1 MPENDPQGLYSALG
15 VQPSATAKQIRAAYR
30 KLAKETHPDTS
41 GNNSA
46 ERFHRISAAY
56 EILSDPIHRA
66 RYDGSA
72 REAPKQEAEAR
83 RQQEKAPTIEPIC
96 CSRCG
101 QVTAQPR
108 SLTFF
113 RVYGF
118 IVGHMRHPIE
128 GIFCARCA
136 RWEGWKSSTITVLIG
151 WWSRHSLFSV
161 VRSILANGYG
171 GKHEAIVDQQLMWHN
186 ARAFLSRGNLQLAY
200 ALAHLSSGGVDRYI
214 AREATD
220 LAARLEKAG
229 VDPRQAR
236 LKDPW
241 RLSILYTAVH
251 MLMAFSLPGFCVAVL
266 CAILIG
272 DNWIRIREVAN
283 QPGFETGV
291 RAQTVPI
298 CRNSVP
304 SGRLLGEYSL
314 GPAIGHALWIANESS
329 DNVIV
334 KVRDAVT
341 GAVAAAIFVRGN
353 QTSGII
359 GIADGDYK
367 VQYAFGGDLD
377 TSCRNFLVIK
387 DAREFLQPASFR
399 TELMQNRIVTQT
411 VSYRIEADPTGV
423 TYRSVSERIF
433 GRQ

>member
-15 VQPSATAKQIRAAYR
+15 VQSSASAGQIRAAYR

-41 GNNSA
+41 GHNSA

-66 RYDGSA
+66 EYDRSA
-72 REAPKQEAEAR
+72 QTAAPQQASKP
-83 RQQEKAPTIEPIC
+83 QEKAPEIEPIC

-118 IVGHMRHPIE
+118 ILAHVCDPIE

-136 RWEGWKSSTITVLIG
+136 RWEGWKSSIITVLIG
-151 WWSRHSLFSV
+151 WWGRHSLFNV

-171 GKHEAIVDQQLMWHN
+171 GKHEAIVDQRLMWHN

-200 ALAHLSSGGVDRYI
+200 ALARLTSGGVDRYI
-214 AREATD
+214 AKEATD

-229 VDPRQAR
+229 VDPRHAR

-266 CAILIG
+266 CAMIIG
-272 DNWIRIREVAN
+272 NYWIQIHEVAN
-283 QPGFETGV
+283 QLGFETGV
-291 RAQTVPI
+291 RARPVPI

-304 SGRLLGEYSL
+304 NGRLLGDYSL
-314 GPAIGHALWIANESS
+314 TPAIGHALKIVNESS

-341 GAVAAAIFVRGN
+341 GAVAAAIFVRAN
-353 QTSGII
+353 HTAKIN

-367 VQYAFGGDLD
+367 VQYALGFYLD
-377 TSCRNFLVIK
+377 TTCRNFYQTK
-387 DAREFLQPASFR
+387 DTREFLQPASFR
-399 TELMQNRIVTQT
+399 TDLTQNQIVTQT
-411 VSYRIEADPTGV
+411 LSYRIEAEPTGV
-423 TYRSVSERIF
+423 TYQTVSKRKF